1 MTIHVLSHRDQ
12 LPEGVKVFDTTSRS
26 PTYTKGV
33 SPFFVG
39 PVMANGLQAW
49 NVENAWQYSKVYPE
63 HVDERGNPT
72 TAYFEWRNAGYNS
85 KRAERYPM
93 GKGVVPLY
101 SLWNGER
108 LSYVEARKKI
118 YIPLY
123 AEAVQKT
130 DAFAQLKAE
139 CEALDEV
146 VLLDFDAYD
155 HRALHMTWEQV
166 INSPDKKMGHAFVL
180 AMLIEGVK
188 LS

>member
-1 MTIHVLSHRDQ
+1 VNIHVLSHHDVM
-12 LPEGVKVFDTTSRS
+12 PKGVKVLDTTSRS
-26 PTYTKGV
+26 LTYTKGV
-33 SPFFVG
+33 SPFFIG

-63 HVDERGNPT
+63 HVDENNDPT
-72 TAYFEWRNAGYNS
+72 PAYFEWRNKGYNS

-93 GKGVVPLY
+93 GKGAVPLY

-123 AEAVQKT
+123 AAAVQQT
-130 DAFAQLKAE
+130 EAFAKLKSE
-139 CEALDEV
+139 CETLDEV

-155 HRALHMTWEQV
+155 HRALNMSWERV
-166 INSPDKKMGHAFVL
+166 INSTDKKMGHAFVL
-180 AMLIEGVK
+180 AMLIEGIK
-188 LS
+188 LP